1 MRVVVTGASS
11 GIGLA
16 TCKKFLSSGHYVF
29 GIDTL
34 PSRIRK
40 SDEYSDRY
48 THFKTDVSIFYTLP
62 IIASVD
68 ILVNNAGVQNT
79 ARDIEVNLVGLI
91 NTTKMYG
98 LQPNIKSIVNL
109 ASVSAHN
116 GAEFPEYVASKGG
129 VLAYTVWTAK
139 EVAKYGATCNSL
151 SFGGVS
157 TNLNRPVMQDE
168 RLWNK
173 IVDMTPLK
181 KWMSPEECAEWI
193 YFLSVINKS
202 CTGQDIIVDN
212 GEMVNHE
219 FIWN

>member
-1 MRVVVTGASS
+1 MRIVVTGASS

-16 TCKKFLSSGHYVF
+16 TCKKFLSSEHYVF

-34 PSRIRK
+34 PSRIHK

-48 THFKTDVSIFYTLP
+48 THFKTDVSVFYTLP
-62 IIASVD
+62 VIASVD

-79 ARDIEVNLVGLI
+79 AKDIEVNLIGLM

-129 VLAYTVWTAK
+129 VLAYTIWTAK
-139 EVAKYGATCNSL
+139 EIARYGATCNSL

-168 RLWNK
+168 SLWDK
-173 IVDMTPLK
+173 IMDMTPLK